1 MQIGS
6 NGFLQPTLLILRLE
20 TDESSVGSV
29 NLLSWF
35 TIRSKWIIIE
45 SVQIW
50 MGFNTQSY
58 WSLLVRF
65 NESDELIHNSN
76 VCLSN
81 QSEIEWFLTIH
92 YAGNCKLTN
101 FHSVLV
107 LVSQK
112 FIGEEMQCW
121 CVCVLYASVWLSVL
135 PGCLPPL
142 FTEMVV
148 ISFLCYKPRL
158 ANHMLILVFVFYYAF
173 QLCTL

>member
-65 NESDELIHNSN
+65 NESDELIHNLN

-81 QSEIEWFLTIH
+81 QSETEWFLTIH

-121 CVCVLYASVWLSVL
+121 CVCVYCMRASDFQFSPVAFLLFLLKWWL
-135 PGCLPPL
+135 
-142 FTEMVV
+142 
-148 ISFLCYKPRL
+148 FLSCATSPDL
-158 ANHMLILVFVFYYAF
+158 LIT
-173 QLCTL
+173 C